1 MATKIRGI
9 TIELG
14 ADYTQ
19 VTDAF
24 KKVTKEL
31 SGVDKSLKDVNKL
44 LKLDPSNTELLAQKQ
59 AYLEDAI
66 SLTAQ
71 KLLEEQKILE
81 SMPTGEGDELTEQQK
96 ALQREIEA
104 TKLQL
109 SGYETQLDNT
119 KKAQEQA
126 STSADKLE
134 KEVDEAGK
142 SASGAKFNFESF
154 SSVLTGLNQ
163 GAELFK
169 KGIQAVSGAYDAL
182 IGDTVTLADD
192 LLTQS
197 TITGLSTDQLQEY
210 AYMAELVDTDVGTI
224 TGSLTKL
231 TNNMQSASN
240 GTGDAYKAFQQLGI
254 DVTNADGTLRDA
266 NDVFDEA
273 IDKLGQMEN
282 QTERDALTMDIFG
295 KSGKELNPIIDAG
308 SEALDQF
315 RQEAYDMGYVLDNDT
330 LQSLGG
336 IDDNMQR
343 LKNTFDS
350 AKNQIAVAL
359 APVVADITEKFAD
372 WAMSVDW
379 EEVGRVAEECF
390 STIGDAIKLVW
401 PIIEK
406 LIEWI
411 GKAIDI
417 ATDLFNGDWEFPTIK
432 LPHPYISPRGWKLT
446 DLLMNGTKPSIGIDW
461 YAKGYDGMV
470 LDGATIFGMNKNG
483 ELMAGGER
491 GREIIIGENKLQQ
504 MLNNRGQM
512 VVNITVN
519 EANNPEATAEA
530 VMNRM
535 QLQIATEGSVWR

>member
-24 KKVTKEL
+24 KQVTKEL

-59 AYLEDAI
+59 SYLEEAI

-71 KLLEEQKILE
+71 KLLEEQQILE
-81 SMPTGEGDELTEQQK
+81 SMPTGENGELTEQQK

-104 TKLQL
+104 TKMQL

-119 KKAQEQA
+119 VKAQEDA
-126 STSADKLE
+126 SKSADNLE

-142 SASGAKFNFESF
+142 SAGDAKGSF
-154 SSVLTGLNQ
+154 TDFANVLTGLNQ
-163 GAELFK
+163 GAELIK
-169 KGIQAVSGAYDAL
+169 KGVQAVGDAYQGL
-182 IGDTVTLADD
+182 IGDTVELADN

-197 TITGLSTDQLQEY
+197 SVTGLSTDQLQEY

-295 KSGKELNPIIDAG
+295 RSGKELNPIIDAG
-308 SEALDQF
+308 SEAIEGF

-343 LKNTFDS
+343 LKNTFDN

-359 APVVADITEKFAD
+359 APVVADITDKFVE
-372 WAMSVDW
+372 WAQSVDW
-379 EEVGRVAEECF
+379 EEVGRIAKQCF
-390 STIGDAIKLVW
+390 DTIGSAIKAVW
-401 PIIEK
+401 PIIET
-406 LIEWI
+406 LIKWI

-417 ATDLFNGDWEFPTIK
+417 ANDLFEGKWELPKIT
-432 LPHPYISPRGWKLT
+432 LPHPYIKPRGWKIG
-446 DLLMNGTKPSIGIDW
+446 DLLKGSIPSIGIDW
-461 YAKGYDGMV
+461 YAKGYEGMV

-504 MLNNRGQM
+504 MLNSRGQM

-519 EANNPEATAEA
+519 EANNAEATAEA

-535 QLQIATEGSVWR
+535 QLQVATEGSVWR

>member
-273 IDKLGQMEN
+273 IDKLGKVEN
-282 QTERDALTMDIFG
+282 QTERDALTMDLFG
-295 KSGKELNPIIDAG
+295 RSGKELNPIIDAG

-330 LQSLGG
+330 LESLGG

-343 LKNTFDS
+343 LKNTFDT

-359 APVVADITEKFAD
+359 APVVADITDKFVE
-372 WAMSVDW
+372 WAQSVDW
-379 EEVGRVAEECF
+379 EEVGRIAKQCF
-390 STIGDAIKLVW
+390 DAIGSAIKAVW
-401 PIIEK
+401 PIIET
-406 LIEWI
+406 LIKWI

-417 ATDLFNGDWEFPTIK
+417 ANDLFDGKWELPKIT
-432 LPHPYISPRGWKLT
+432 LPHPYIKPRGWKIG
-446 DLLMNGTKPSIGIDW
+446 DLLKGTIPSIGIDW
-461 YAKGYDGMV
+461 YAKGYEGMV

-504 MLNNRGQM
+504 MLNSRGQM

-519 EANNPEATAEA
+519 EANNAEATAEA

-535 QLQIATEGSVWR
+535 QLQVATEGSVWR